1 MIHDGRVIIML
12 KPPWPPLKIR
22 YHFLA
27 VSGGGKAV
35 VIGSSECAERAQRRQ
50 DTARRRCAR
59 SAGHARDACNVHLQ
73 TSRVKQNNSRAH
85 GGRGHLWFE
94 QKASASGSR

>member
-1 MIHDGRVIIML
+1 MIHDGRVIMML

-22 YHFLA
+22 YHFLT

-35 VIGSSECAERAQRRQ
+35 VIGQSECAERAQRRQ

-59 SAGHARDACNVHLQ
+59 SAGHARDARNVQLQ
-73 TSRVKQNNSRAH
+73 TSRVKQNNPRAH